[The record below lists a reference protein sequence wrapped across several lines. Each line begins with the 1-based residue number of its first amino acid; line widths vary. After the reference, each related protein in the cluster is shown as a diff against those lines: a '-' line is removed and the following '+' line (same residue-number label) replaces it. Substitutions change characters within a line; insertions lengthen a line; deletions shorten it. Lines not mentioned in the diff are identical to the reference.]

1 VALLGRRIRA
11 APALAAFLLEDC
23 LCLLHDQF
31 MQSGR
36 RVSHPVEEAVVLFA
50 EQKDLVFDNTELTF
64 DWMVAIRA
72 IEELIMDKPPALPSR
87 V

>member
-1 VALLGRRIRA
+1 
-11 APALAAFLLEDC
+11 
-23 LCLLHDQF
+23 